1 MAIVSRIGEISESDK
16 TVEPLQLPLADPR
29 GAEIETKYLSVFS
42 SADERHEAGFWQ
54 TEVGKSRWE
63 FDDGGEIIYVLGG
76 AMTVERDG
84 HPSIEVIAPRS
95 AVPGASGVVSV
106 RSSAAAV
113 GAPAVPFAAP
123 PSVREGLPLT
133 QPEPH

>member
-84 HPSIEVIAPRS
+84 HPSIEVKA
-95 AVPGASGVVSV
+95 GDLVVFETGWQGFWTV
-106 RSSAAAV
+106 T
-113 GAPAVPFAAP
+113 
-123 PSVREGLPLT
+123 EPLSKVYVFYS
-133 QPEPH
+133 